1 MAKQQMQK
9 TKLLELRDYFEKYTD
24 EHHGVG
30 VSDIIAHL
38 TSCGIS
44 CERKA
49 IYNDIDA
56 LISYGM
62 DIVCQREGKSTKY
75 FLASRTFETPELKM
89 LVDAVSSSR
98 FVTAKKTE
106 ALIKKLGTLC
116 SDFDA
121 KKLSRRVCLTERVK
135 NANEIIYIN
144 IDSIHTAFDE
154 SRAVTFKYFKY
165 NWEKKRVYGH
175 NGALYEA
182 VPITLVWNNEN
193 YYLVAYDRESEQ
205 VRHYRVDKMADVTP
219 SGELTS
225 EEVKLS
231 REYDTSRYSKS
242 VFDMFKGTPTRV
254 ELSVPSAFVDAMFD
268 RFGADVT
275 VRKADNDRY
284 IFNVS
289 VEPSPLFYAWVSRFE
304 GEVRLVSPQSA
315 VDGYRAHIEKL
326 LESLEASDK

>member
-1 MAKQQMQK
+1 
-9 TKLLELRDYFEKYTD
+9 
-24 EHHGVG
+24 
-30 VSDIIAHL
+30 
-38 TSCGIS
+38 
-44 CERKA
+44 
-49 IYNDIDA
+49 
-56 LISYGM
+56 
-62 DIVCQREGKSTKY
+62 
-75 FLASRTFETPELKM
+75 
-89 LVDAVSSSR
+89 
-98 FVTAKKTE
+98 
-106 ALIKKLGTLC
+106 
-116 SDFDA
+116 
-121 KKLSRRVCLTERVK
+121 
-135 NANEIIYIN
+135 
-144 IDSIHTAFDE
+144 
-154 SRAVTFKYFKY
+154 
-165 NWEKKRVYGH
+165 
-175 NGALYEA
+175 
-182 VPITLVWNNEN
+182 
-193 YYLVAYDRESEQ
+193 
-205 VRHYRVDKMADVTP
+205 MADVTP

>member
-154 SRAVTFKYFKY
+154 SRAGSTVTTARFTRLYPS
-165 NWEKKRVYGH
+165 RSYGITRIIISSLTTASQSRCVIT
-175 NGALYEA
+175 ALTRWLTLLRA
-182 VPITLVWNNEN
+182 V
-193 YYLVAYDRESEQ
+193 S
-205 VRHYRVDKMADVTP
+205 
-219 SGELTS
+219 
-225 EEVKLS
+225 
-231 REYDTSRYSKS
+231 
-242 VFDMFKGTPTRV
+242 
-254 ELSVPSAFVDAMFD
+254 
-268 RFGADVT
+268 
-275 VRKADNDRY
+275 
-284 IFNVS
+284 
-289 VEPSPLFYAWVSRFE
+289 
-304 GEVRLVSPQSA
+304 
-315 VDGYRAHIEKL
+315 L
-326 LESLEASDK
+326 LPRR